1 MIKILLKIKNIIR
14 RFELINEC
22 QRLKKSG
29 RVLPKNYKKLIFNHP
44 SRYDD
49 FVHIL
54 CFIDNN
60 LETNLVD
67 IGGNVG
73 EFSKD
78 FAMFFPHTK
87 KITLFEPL
95 SHLNSEI
102 KKNLSGLDFKII
114 NKAVGS
120 ENGFNLISYKKNE
133 TKMASFKQYINLNAE
148 KNKIQKPLSQ
158 DEIITENIETIRLDD
173 FEIEKRN
180 QYVLK
185 IDVQGFEIETL
196 KGGINT
202 LNKFSLIILECAF
215 THEYK
220 KTEPSFVEAVKILNK
235 ESFYPIIFQ
244 GFGNKQSTYAYERDV
259 IFVKQPMLDRIFY
272 KNYNSKIGDFY
283 KDYNNDTNIVIC
295 VGMKRS
301 GSTLQ
306 FNISRLLLESQ
317 KNISN
322 LGEVKSNLLD
332 LTLEQISQNDESQIL
347 KVHDPDYAILD
358 KLLLNKKNK
367 VLYTYRDLRS
377 VFASMKLRSNISVD
391 EFITD
396 MKLHLKL
403 FSKLK
408 TDKRILFQKYEIFF
422 NNNIKNIEEIS
433 EFLEI
438 KNKDEKL
445 FQDISNNLDNLN
457 KFTKSNLLNLKKLI
471 TIIYRIVIK
480 ITPKTL
486 INLIKYIIPLNNLT
500 SFFKKIIHDQETLMD
515 FDHFSSTKGSIDAW
529 KSILTDHEIQKI
541 EAQFGDWLKEH
552 GYL

>member
-1 MIKILLKIKNIIR
+1 
-14 RFELINEC
+14 
-22 QRLKKSG
+22 
-29 RVLPKNYKKLIFNHP
+29 
-44 SRYDD
+44 
-49 FVHIL
+49 
-54 CFIDNN
+54 
-60 LETNLVD
+60 
-67 IGGNVG
+67 
-73 EFSKD
+73 
-78 FAMFFPHTK
+78 
-87 KITLFEPL
+87 
-95 SHLNSEI
+95 
-102 KKNLSGLDFKII
+102 
-114 NKAVGS
+114 
-120 ENGFNLISYKKNE
+120 
-133 TKMASFKQYINLNAE
+133 
-148 KNKIQKPLSQ
+148 
-158 DEIITENIETIRLDD
+158 
-173 FEIEKRN
+173 
-180 QYVLK
+180 
-185 IDVQGFEIETL
+185 
-196 KGGINT
+196 
-202 LNKFSLIILECAF
+202 
-215 THEYK
+215 
-220 KTEPSFVEAVKILNK
+220 
-235 ESFYPIIFQ
+235 
-244 GFGNKQSTYAYERDV
+244 
-259 IFVKQPMLDRIFY
+259 
-272 KNYNSKIGDFY
+272 
-283 KDYNNDTNIVIC
+283 
-295 VGMKRS
+295 MKRS

-445 FQDISNNLDNLN
+445 FQDISNNIDNLN

-486 INLIKYIIPLNNLT
+486 INLIKYVYHSIALLHSLRKLFMIKRHLWILIIFL
-500 SFFKKIIHDQETLMD
+500 Q
-515 FDHFSSTKGSIDAW
+515 
-529 KSILTDHEIQKI
+529 QK
-541 EAQFGDWLKEH
+541 AP
-552 GYL
+552 